1 MTQSEH
7 KGPVLFCYDGSD
19 GSRAALAAAA
29 ELVDPSAEVV
39 VLTVWE
45 PLAARLALGGAF
57 AIAPISNEG
66 ELDEQEESFAKE
78 TAQDG
83 AQRAI
88 QHGYKASAMTAA
100 SAEGPAQAILAVAN
114 EISARLIVCG
124 QRGRNPSRAA
134 LLGSVSHTLAAHAR
148 RPVLIAPEKAS

>member
-1 MTQSEH
+1 MTQSGH

-19 GSRAALAAAA
+19 GSRAALQAAG

-45 PLAARLALGGAF
+45 PIAARLALGGAF
-57 AIAPISNEG
+57 ATIAPITNEG

-88 QHGYKASAMTAA
+88 QHGYKASAMTTE
-100 SAEGPAQAILAVAN
+100 SAEGAAQAILAVAD

-124 QRGRNPSRAA
+124 QRGRNPVRAA
-134 LLGSVSHTLAAHAR
+134 LLGQRLPHAGGPRPAA
-148 RPVLIAPEKAS
+148 PC